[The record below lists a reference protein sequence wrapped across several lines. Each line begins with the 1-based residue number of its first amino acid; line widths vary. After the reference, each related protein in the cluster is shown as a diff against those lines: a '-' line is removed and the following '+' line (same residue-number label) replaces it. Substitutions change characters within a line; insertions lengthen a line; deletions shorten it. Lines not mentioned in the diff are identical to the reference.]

1 MERVMDLRDLKFF
14 LAIAREKSFIRAAE
28 TLHHTQP
35 NLTRTI
41 RELEDELGGALF
53 VRSSKGVTLTPKGE
67 LLYKRAHEITELVE
81 RTEVELINKTDD
93 DISGPVTIAAGE
105 TVNMRHIVDCMHRF
119 QTEYP
124 GVQFH
129 IHSANGEEVARRVDL
144 GLADIGLVFE
154 PFDLTPYLS
163 RRLPWSEYWGIAVR
177 RDHPLAQKSS
187 VSPDDL
193 SPYPLIV
200 SAQFYKF
207 NALQS
212 WFGKEMEHLHIN
224 ASYNLVN
231 TALQM
236 AAGNMGALMTF
247 EGLLHNDDLVF
258 IPLNPKLEV
267 TAYLI
272 RKKTQQSSKSVHR
285 FWERLIDIT
294 N

>member
-1 MERVMDLRDLKFF
+1 MDLRDMKFF
-14 LAIAREKSFIRAAE
+14 LAIAREKSFVRAAE
-28 TLHHTQP
+28 SLHHTQP

-41 RELEDELGGALF
+41 RELEEELGGALF

-93 DISGPVTIAAGE
+93 DISGPISIAAGE
-105 TVNMRHIVDCMHRF
+105 TVNMSHIVQCMHQF
-119 QTEYP
+119 QNDYP
-124 GVQFH
+124 GIEFR

-177 RDHPLAQKSS
+177 GDHPLAKKTS

-193 SPYPLIV
+193 STYPLIV
-200 SAQFYKF
+200 SAQFFKF

-212 WFGKEMEHLHIN
+212 WFGKETEHLHIA
-224 ASYNLVN
+224 ASYNLIN

-236 AAGNMGALMTF
+236 ASEGMGALMTF
-247 EGLLHNDDLVF
+247 EGLLQGHDDLVF
-258 IPLNPKLEV
+258 IPLTPKLEV
-267 TAYLI
+267 SAYLI
-272 RKKTQQSSKSVHR
+272 RKKSQPSSKPVQL
-285 FWERLIDIT
+285 FWDQLIEIT
-294 N
+294 K